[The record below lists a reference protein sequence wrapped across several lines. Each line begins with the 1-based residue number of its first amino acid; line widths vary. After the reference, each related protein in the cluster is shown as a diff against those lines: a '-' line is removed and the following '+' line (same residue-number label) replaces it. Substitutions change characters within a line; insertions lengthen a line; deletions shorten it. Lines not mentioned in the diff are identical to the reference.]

1 MTDMASLSNA
11 EFQDVVKFHGCYCLD
26 IAMGY
31 RVSKALVREMGD
43 DLADMK
49 SVFARVGTPTCSV
62 DAIQLVTGC
71 TFGKRNLIMME
82 LGKPVFILQN
92 VKTGKA
98 VRIYSHYWDH
108 FDHTELRAKRQEAK
122 GPDATEEA
130 KAALRRALDENI
142 AGILSVPEEQLFRIE
157 TTSVE
162 APPKSS
168 KYASEPCAKCG
179 EYANVNLMVET
190 DGGKLCP
197 ECAA

>member
-1 MTDMASLSNA
+1 MADMASLSDP
-11 EFQDVVKFHGCYCLD
+11 EFQDVVEFHGCYCLD

-62 DAIQLVTGC
+62 DAIQHVTGC

-92 VKTGKA
+92 AKTGKA
-98 VRIYSHYWDH
+98 VRIYSHYWDD
-108 FDHTELRAKRQEAK
+108 FDHTDLRAKRQRAK
-122 GPDATEEA
+122 APDAGEEE
-130 KAALRRALDENI
+130 KAALGRALDENI
-142 AGILSVPEEQLFRIE
+142 AHILSAPEEQLFRIE
-157 TTSVE
+157 TVSID

-168 KYASEPCAKCG
+168 KYASEPCAQCG
-179 EYANVNLMVET
+179 EHANVTLMVET
-190 DGGKLCP
+190 GRGKLCP
-197 ECAA
+197 ECA